1 MRPVHR
7 LLVGHALASMAMSL
21 PWPLLLVL
29 VFERHA
35 GDLALGLTGAARM
48 LPYVALSWL
57 TGTLADRFARDRI
70 LMLTLVTRLALLAA
84 LTVALAHGALVV
96 AVVAAAGAVACGTP
110 AYPALAAALPSASSR
125 VRRDTDLLVTV
136 EVASFVVG
144 PALGGLLLAPATR
157 GYVGALALVGTAAAL
172 LVVRGVRLPA
182 PTRGAVRPSARAVL
196 GAARRVGAVRRAVAV
211 VALLNGVLAA
221 TGLAL
226 LSLADAAWGRHG
238 FGLATGVL
246 GFGALAAP
254 LLWWCGRSSA
264 SRTRLGLLAMAVALS
279 AVPLAPEVLWALPGL
294 AVTGAAAVHV
304 ESAVTATIQDAVP
317 DGLRAGTLGLTDSV
331 MVAAALLGSLAAP
344 FLVSA
349 LGPVPLVVLL
359 GLCCAAASV
368 RPPAAPVA
376 AARVLIPQQR
386 RAGQRV

>member
-7 LLVGHALASMAMSL
+7 LLVGHTLASMAMSL

-226 LSLADAAWGRHG
+226 LSLADAAWGRPG

-279 AVPLAPEVLWALPGL
+279 AVPLAPEALWALPGL

>member
-1 MRPVHR
+1 MGPVHR
-7 LLVGHALASMAMSL
+7 LLVGHALASVAMSL
-21 PWPLLLVL
+21 PWPLLLLL

-70 LMLTLVTRLALLAA
+70 LVLTLVTRLALLAGLA
-84 LTVALAHGALVV
+84 VALAHDALVV
-96 AVVAAAGAVACGTP
+96 AVLAAAGAVACGTP
-110 AYPALAAALPSASSR
+110 AYPALAAALPSASAR
-125 VRRDTDLLVTV
+125 VRRDTDLLVTI

-157 GYVGALALVGTAAAL
+157 GYVGALTVAGTAAAL

-182 PTRGAVRPSARAVL
+182 PARGAVRPSALAVL

-226 LSLADAAWGRHG
+226 LSLADVAWGRG

-279 AVPLAPEVLWALPGL
+279 VVPLAPEVLWALPGL

-304 ESAVTATIQDAVP
+304 EGAVTATIQEAVP

-349 LGPVPLVVLL
+349 LGAVLLVVLL
-359 GLCCAAASV
+359 ALCCAAASL
-368 RPPAAPVA
+368 RPPVASAATRALV
-376 AARVLIPQQR
+376 PQQR

>member
-7 LLVGHALASMAMSL
+7 LLVGHALASVAMSL
-21 PWPLLLVL
+21 PWPLLLLL

-70 LMLTLVTRLALLAA
+70 LVLTLVTRLALLAGLA
-84 LTVALAHGALVV
+84 AALAHDALVV
-96 AVVAAAGAVACGTP
+96 AVLAAAGAVACGTP
-110 AYPALAAALPSASSR
+110 AYPALAAALPSASAR
-125 VRRDTDLLVTV
+125 VRRDTDLLVTI

-157 GYVGALALVGTAAAL
+157 GYVGALTVAGTAAAL

-182 PTRGAVRPSARAVL
+182 PARGAVRPSALAVL

-226 LSLADAAWGRHG
+226 LSLADVAWGRG

-279 AVPLAPEVLWALPGL
+279 VVPLAPEVLWALPGL

-304 ESAVTATIQDAVP
+304 ESAVTATIQEAVP

-349 LGPVPLVVLL
+349 LGAVLLVVLL
-359 GLCCAAASV
+359 ALCCAAASV
-368 RPPAAPVA
+368 RPPVA
-376 AARVLIPQQR
+376 TIAARALVPQQR

>member
-7 LLVGHALASMAMSL
+7 LLAGHACASLAMSL
-21 PWPLLLVL
+21 PWPLLLLL

-35 GDLALGLTGAARM
+35 GDLALGVTGAARM

-70 LMLTLVTRLALLAA
+70 VRLTLVTRLGLLVALA
-84 LTVALAHGALVV
+84 VALAHDALPM
-96 AVVAAAGAVACGTP
+96 AVLAAAGAVACGTP
-110 AYPALAAALPSASSR
+110 AYPALAAALPAASGR
-125 VRRDTDLLVTV
+125 VRRDTDLLVTI

-144 PALGGLLLAPATR
+144 PALGGLLLGPVTR
-157 GYVGALALVGTAAAL
+157 GYVGALAVAGTAAAL
-172 LVVRGVRLPA
+172 LLVHGVRLPA
-182 PTRGAVRPSARAVL
+182 AVPGSVRPSARAVL
-196 GAARRVGAVRRAVAV
+196 GAVRRVRAVRWAVAV

-221 TGLAL
+221 TALSLLA
-226 LSLADAAWGRHG
+226 LADAAWGRG

-254 LLWWCGRSSA
+254 LLCWCGRSSA
-264 SRTRLGLLAMAVALS
+264 SRARLGLLTMALALS
-279 AVPLAPEVLWALPGL
+279 VVPLAPGVLWALPGL
-294 AVTGAAAVHV
+294 AVAGAAAVHV
-304 ESAVTATIQDAVP
+304 ESAVTATIQGAVP

-349 LGPVPLVVLL
+349 FGPVPLVLL
-359 GLCCAAASV
+359 LAVCCAAAAVHPS
-368 RPPAAPVA
+368 AAPVA
-376 AARVLIPQQR
+376 TVVVIPRQR

>member
-7 LLVGHALASMAMSL
+7 LVVGHALASVAMSL
-21 PWPLLLVL
+21 PWPLLLLL

-125 VRRDTDLLVTV
+125 VRRDTDVLVTV

-157 GYVGALALVGTAAAL
+157 GYVGALALAGTAAAL

-182 PTRGAVRPSARAVL
+182 PARGAVRPSARAVL

-211 VALLNGVLAA
+211 VAVLNGVLAA

-226 LSLADAAWGRHG
+226 LSLADAVWGRHG

-279 AVPLAPEVLWALPGL
+279 VVPLAPEVLWALPGL

-304 ESAVTATIQDAVP
+304 ESAVTATIQEAVP

-368 RPPAAPVA
+368 RPPAAPVTA
-376 AARVLIPQQR
+376 AQVRIPQQR

>member
-7 LLVGHALASMAMSL
+7 LLVGHALASVAMSL
-21 PWPLLLVL
+21 PWPLLLLL

-70 LMLTLVTRLALLAA
+70 LVLTLVTRLALLAV

-96 AVVAAAGAVACGTP
+96 AIVAAAGAVACGTP
-110 AYPALAAALPSASSR
+110 AYPALAAALPSASTR

-182 PTRGAVRPSARAVL
+182 PARGAVRPSARAVL

-226 LSLADAAWGRHG
+226 LSLADAAWGHG

-279 AVPLAPEVLWALPGL
+279 VVPLAPEVLWALPGL

-359 GLCCAAASV
+359 GLCCAAASL
-368 RPPAAPVA
+368 RPRAAPVA

-386 RAGQRV
+386 RAGQWV